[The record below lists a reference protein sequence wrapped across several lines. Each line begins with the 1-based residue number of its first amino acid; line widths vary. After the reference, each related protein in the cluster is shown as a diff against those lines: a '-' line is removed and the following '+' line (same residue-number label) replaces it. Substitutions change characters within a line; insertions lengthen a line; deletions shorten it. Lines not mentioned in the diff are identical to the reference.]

1 MKWLSFHGAA
11 LARALARLSGAP
23 LNTFLAAL
31 VIGIAV
37 ALPAAGWLALDNLER
52 LGRHLAQA
60 EQLSVFL
67 KPDAGAD
74 AASAIGQRLKT
85 RLSGNATADI
95 RFVPKAEAL
104 AQLKAQ
110 ADIADLIDTFDK
122 NPLPDAYI
130 LSLPKAS
137 PESLEALQTEISGWP
152 QVAHVQL
159 DSAWVKRF
167 HAFLGLGRL
176 VVKLIAALFAAGL
189 VAITFNTIRLQVL
202 SHADEI
208 EVSRLIGATDA
219 FILRPFLYFGAL
231 QGAIGGLLGGIFASL
246 CFLAVGDK
254 AAELAALYGSQFTL
268 SGFSFAQ
275 LLGMAGIGAV
285 LGFLGAQLSVGL
297 SLRGFD

>member
-1 MKWLSFHGAA
+1 MKWFAFHGAA
-11 LARALARLSGAP
+11 LQRALFRLAHAP

-52 LGRHLAQA
+52 LGQHLAQA

-67 KPDAGAD
+67 QAD
-74 AASAIGQRLKT
+74 AKTEAVKAIEQRLTT
-85 RLSGNATADI
+85 RLADTAAEI

-110 ADIADLIDTFDK
+110 ADIADLIDAFEQ
-122 NPLPDAYI
+122 NPLPDAFTI
-130 LSLPKAS
+130 FLPQAT
-137 PESLEALQTEISGWP
+137 PDTLEALQTEIAGWP
-152 QVAHVQL
+152 QVEHVQL

-167 HAFLGLGRL
+167 QAFLALGRL
-176 VVKLIAALFAAGL
+176 IVQLIAALFAAGL
-189 VAITFNTIRLQVL
+189 IAITFNTIRLQVL

-219 FILRPFLYFGAL
+219 FIRRPFLYFGAL
-231 QGAIGGLLGGIFASL
+231 QGALGGLLGGLLASL
-246 CFLAVGDK
+246 CFWAIGGKV
-254 AAELAALYGSQFTL
+254 AELASLYGSAFAL

-275 LLGMAGIGAV
+275 LLGMTALGAA
-285 LGFLGAQLSVGL
+285 LGFIGAQLSVSL
-297 SLRGFD
+297 SLKSA